1 MGLSARQRRALDVI
15 ESALQASEPRLTAMF
30 AMFARLTR
38 GEEPVHAEH
47 LPRRRVRWR
56 PSANVLLVHALAG
69 LFLITGMVIGVTAGG
84 ASACSPGHG
93 SSSLAYSAGAHAWRP
108 AVTCSAFAHRQ
119 APPRPGPTP

>member
-69 LFLITGMVIGVTAGG
+69 LFLITGMSQVLLMEERLGFTAGHEQVRALVERFLDRLEG
-84 ASACSPGHG
+84 
-93 SSSLAYSAGAHAWRP
+93 
-108 AVTCSAFAHRQ
+108 
-119 APPRPGPTP
+119 PRRAD